1 MNNEMNSI
9 FQEIV
14 LIKKGLVISNIIE
27 YIIYN
32 MKMILVKDIQMVNY
46 VIINQQYAV
55 MLISDKMGYTLN
67 N

>member
-1 MNNEMNSI
+1 MNSI

-14 LIKKGLVISNIIE
+14 LMKLGLVISNIIE

>member
-14 LIKKGLVISNIIE
+14 LIKLGLVISNIIE

>member
-1 MNNEMNSI
+1 MNSI

>member
-1 MNNEMNSI
+1 MNSI

-14 LIKKGLVISNIIE
+14 LIKLGLVISNIIE